1 MTSINSQEDFLQALR
16 DNPAWRE
23 AVRVQILG
31 EELIQLPARF
41 NAFVD
46 QMTVFVEQMTTFVE
60 DQKAFNQRMITFVE
74 DQKAFNQRM
83 ITFVEDQKAF
93 NQRMITFV
101 EDQKAFNHAQETFNT
116 NATARFNRMESDIG
130 DIKGTMA
137 QDKVIAEAM
146 IITDDLDLQYVR
158 NLTLADLVGIARK
171 AAAGQ
176 PLSNELRRFRRADLV
191 IEASDKGQTTYLAVE
206 ISYTGAP
213 EDLARA
219 TYNAEILRQQTN
231 CPAFAVIASI
241 RNTNEVEAAIDQN
254 QVIWHQVI
262 PNQTFLIAQA
272 TC

>member
-23 AVRVQILG
+23 SVRVQILG

-60 DQKAFNQRMITFVE
+60 DQKSFNQRMITFVE
-74 DQKAFNQRM
+74 DQKSFNQRM
-83 ITFVEDQKAF
+83 ITFVEDQKS
-93 NQRMITFV
+93 
-101 EDQKAFNHAQETFNT
+101 FNHAQETFNT

-137 QDKVIAEAM
+137 QDKVIAEAA
-146 IITDDLDLQYVR
+146 IITDDLDLQHVR
-158 NLTLADLVGIARK
+158 NLTPADLVEIVRN

-206 ISYTGAP
+206 ISYTGAL

-231 CPAFAVIASI
+231 CPALAVIASI

-254 QVIWHQVI
+254 QVIWHQII

>member
-1 MTSINSQEDFLQALR
+1 
-16 DNPAWRE
+16 
-23 AVRVQILG
+23 
-31 EELIQLPARF
+31 
-41 NAFVD
+41 
-46 QMTVFVEQMTTFVE
+46 
-60 DQKAFNQRMITFVE
+60 
-74 DQKAFNQRM
+74 
-83 ITFVEDQKAF
+83 
-93 NQRMITFV
+93 MITFV

-116 NATARFNRMESDIG
+116 NATARFNRMESDIS
-130 DIKGTMA
+130 DIKGNMA
-137 QDKVIAEAM
+137 QDRVIAEAM

-206 ISYTGAP
+206 ISYTGAL

>member
-60 DQKAFNQRMITFVE
+60 DQKAFN
-74 DQKAFNQRM
+74 
-83 ITFVEDQKAF
+83 
-93 NQRMITFV
+93 
-101 EDQKAFNHAQETFNT
+101 HAQETFNT

-137 QDKVIAEAM
+137 QDRVIAEAM

-206 ISYTGAP
+206 ISYTGAL

>member
-74 DQKAFNQRM
+74 DQKAFN
-83 ITFVEDQKAF
+83 
-93 NQRMITFV
+93 
-101 EDQKAFNHAQETFNT
+101 HAQETFNT

-137 QDKVIAEAM
+137 QDKVIAEAA
-146 IITDDLDLQYVR
+146 IITDDLDLQHVR
-158 NLTLADLVGIARK
+158 NLTPADLVEIVRN

-206 ISYTGAP
+206 ISYTGAL

-219 TYNAEILRQQTN
+219 IYNAEILRQQTN
-231 CPAFAVIASI
+231 CPALAVIASI

-254 QVIWHQVI
+254 QVIWHQII